1 MNINRFIQVSELISK
16 TEVEKVALLFYYH
29 FVTNDMKYF
38 SIQDLSEWFEEIN
51 LHKPNL
57 SRLRDNLR
65 KSPQFV
71 KGPQKGTFLL
81 HIREKAKYDEQF
93 PLLKEPGQ
101 EVISDYNE
109 ILPESLYLTTRG
121 YIELLAKQINAAY
134 EENIFDGCAV
144 LMRRLLEILLIHSYQ
159 NLKIEDQIQNANGDF
174 KLLNDIIDNAKTNKI
189 LSLSRN
195 SKERAN
201 NK

>member
-93 PLLKEPGQ
+93 P
-101 EVISDYNE
+101 Y
-109 ILPESLYLTTRG
+109 
-121 YIELLAKQINAAY
+121 
-134 EENIFDGCAV
+134 
-144 LMRRLLEILLIHSYQ
+144 
-159 NLKIEDQIQNANGDF
+159 
-174 KLLNDIIDNAKTNKI
+174 
-189 LSLSRN
+189 
-195 SKERAN
+195 
-201 NK
+201 